1 MINENHEIE
10 RRFIE
15 LEEKL
20 KEYKM
25 TYDHNY
31 LYFRTEVGVLKGK
44 VEALEY
50 EIIRIRDK
58 KDNAD

>member
-31 LYFRTEVGVLKGK
+31 LYFRTEVGVLMKRIEEVEK
-44 VEALEY
+44 V
-50 EIIRIRDK
+50 IIK
-58 KDNAD
+58 KR